1 MRSQEVY
8 ENFLRC
14 LVLFN
19 QEIVSKSEL
28 VQLVTPFL
36 GRFPELLRWFKD
48 FLGHLPESSNTN
60 TTNTSSNLNVEA
72 LPNNVVRSHQDRPQ
86 GDLAMEI
93 DYTAC
98 KRLGAS
104 YCALP
109 KSYVQPKCT
118 GRTQLC
124 KEVLNDTW
132 VSFPTWS
139 EDSTFVTS
147 RFVFLKLSV
156 CNIYC

>member
-1 MRSQEVY
+1 MIYFFQVRKSLRSQDVY

-28 VQLVTPFL
+28 VLLVTPFL
-36 GRFPELLRWFKD
+36 GRYPELLRWFKD
-48 FLGHLPESSNTN
+48 FLGYLPADSSAAM
-60 TTNTSSNLNVEA
+60 TTNSGNAVGVETF
-72 LPNNVVRSHQDRPQ
+72 PNSVVRSHQERPQ
-86 GDLAMEI
+86 NDLAIEI
-93 DYTAC
+93 DYAAC

-109 KSYVQPKCT
+109 KSYIQPKCG

-147 RFVFLKLSV
+147 R
-156 CNIYC
+156 